1 MHNCHSAYRV
11 VTHIAS
17 RLVFLCVSVPLWFKG
32 ISVKRLLNAAL
43 VLAFVVV
50 SLGAYVRLSDAGLG
64 CPDWPG
70 CYGHL
75 VGIPDADHEHAAAAA
90 AFPGKPV
97 EAAKAWKEMIHRY
110 AAGSLGLLIL
120 AIAALA
126 WRREQ
131 RQQHSPALPTLL
143 LGLVMFQA
151 LLGMWTVTLLLKPLV
166 VTAHLLGGMSTLA
179 LLLWLRLGL
188 EYPKPAISA
197 LSASPTLRLLGIVA
211 LAAVALQI
219 GLGGWVSS
227 NYAALACPDFPA
239 CRDGQWQPVDVPSA
253 IHLAHRGGALL
264 VALVVGAFA
273 VALLRHRAPA
283 LLLAAALT
291 LQLSLGI
298 ANVLLQLPLLLAVA
312 HNSGAALLLTAV
324 VFANARCRRPAWS
337 ISRAMPVGQGR
348 TPAEAGPG
356 IALG

>member
-1 MHNCHSAYRV
+1 
-11 VTHIAS
+11 VT
-17 RLVFLCVSVPLWFKG
+17 
-32 ISVKRLLNAAL
+32 RLLNAAL

-75 VGIPDADHEHAAAAA
+75 VGIPDVDHEHAAAAA

-97 EAAKAWKEMIHRY
+97 EAGKAWKEMIHRY

-143 LGLVMFQA
+143 LGLVIFQA

-188 EYPKPAISA
+188 EYPKPA
-197 LSASPTLRLLGIVA
+197 LSASPTLRLLGIAA

-227 NYAALACPDFPA
+227 NYAALACPDFPT
-239 CRDGQWQPVDVPSA
+239 CRDGQWLPVDA
-253 IHLAHRGGALL
+253 ATTIHFIHRGGAVL
-264 VALVVGAFA
+264 VALTVGAFA
-273 VALLRHRAPA
+273 VALWRHRHRAPA

-291 LQLSLGI
+291 LQLGLGI
-298 ANVLLQLPLLLAVA
+298 ANVLLQLPLPLAVA
-312 HNSGAALLLTAV
+312 HNTGAALLLAALL
-324 VFANARCRRPAWS
+324 FANARCRRLSRS
-337 ISRAMPVGQGR
+337 ITHATLAKQVW
-348 TPAEAGPG
+348 TPAAMAPTG
-356 IALG
+356 ALRKTPAR